1 MALVDAARELG
12 ERRMSRVD
20 IFRMVKRRVKAAKL
34 GDAANCH
41 TLRASGITA
50 SLLNGG
56 TLERAQAIAGHE
68 SPRTTQLY
76 DRTGRRHHSRGH
88 RGDKG
93 LTRGAGLA
101 VDRLRVSWPAVVRV
115 GGGADRL
122 DAIRC
127 FLRLGVD

>member
-1 MALVDAARELG
+1 
-12 ERRMSRVD
+12 MSRVD

-76 DRTGRRHHSRGH
+76 DRTADDITVEDIEGI
-88 RGDKG
+88 
-93 LTRGAGLA
+93 
-101 VDRLRVSWPAVVRV
+101 RVS
-115 GGGADRL
+115 
-122 DAIRC
+122 
-127 FLRLGVD
+127 LGVRDWRSTACGSPGRPLSALAGEPIASTRSAVFSASV